1 MADLSNLQT
10 ASMAAPTGQL
20 QGVSGIT
27 VQEQSP
33 MEQLGGLAKNVFQ
46 GTMGA
51 FATGQKNEAA
61 RIKQEK
67 EDQFQTDL
75 GNYATALHT
84 IQTRYTGKE
93 LNTKVSKLNRDF
105 LSKHPAR
112 SEDFVEFNQT
122 ITGEK
127 YADKSAEQKSYEKG
141 VNEMWDAGMGDNTQP
156 MESEFNTRSYRQFRE
171 SQAESQRGKWR
182 SEEIDLLVKENQLT
196 ETQAKDAKLK
206 NLSEMVPGAR
216 REVQLEVEK
225 LMGFI
230 QADPSAENIAAQVQK
245 LERMKLD
252 YMNEF
257 SNVSDPSMKDEIE
270 TRMSTVFSEIDYGL
284 KLLNGDIEKSAYD
297 SFIALQEAEG
307 VAKVYSNNP
316 RAAGTIAI
324 INKLPDSVAGK
335 IAASKVAVEV
345 IESLITTESVSGKTG
360 RKTVDPKSPTENPD
374 VQQQVVE
381 TVKSQ
386 LIDADPVKQ
395 QAGRDQISAIVK
407 GLRNGEDYS
416 EAQLMNVAQIANIEG
431 ALDHLSPEE
440 KKVFEDRLAQYFED
454 VARTEVNNAMSAVD
468 LRIPTTNA
476 RGDLVYDRESGFVG
490 DYFRLEY
497 TDAGARMRPVQ
508 GVQMNATLRKV
519 MNDRNMGL
527 AKVDDALQLVARE
540 QGITIEEAA
549 TQFFGMPNVLQETP
563 EGQTE
568 QAPNVVPRG
577 QRDEMAQYGMTA
589 PKQTQYAAAPED
601 MGGQA
606 ERMKQWYQET
616 LVEPSR
622 GVYQGNEETAAE
634 RRQMPVASRW
644 ADLADSL
651 QQQGFGDLASSLRM
665 EGRRKDLKETG
676 ETQLGTG
683 TVLSQHTIDEL
694 KVTEGTGDTVTGIPT
709 GHYGV
714 TKGALDATGRKGVD
728 PKSLS
733 PEEAEK
739 VVVEYM
745 EVLDEDFT
753 SNMKGYD
760 QLPNEAKLAI
770 LDAGYNMGPKVK
782 NFPKLKKA
790 VEAGDATE
798 AMKQLLDTA
807 QESGKSM
814 RGLAKRRAENYNAVA
829 DDPITEIEQFEDRLD
844 YRDADGN
851 VVFSFKKP
859 RHPKSALGV
868 IKL

>member
-20 QGVSGIT
+20 QGVTGIT

-33 MEQLGGLAKNVFQ
+33 LEQLGGIAQNVFQ

-67 EDQFQTDL
+67 EDQFQADL

-112 SEDFVEFNQT
+112 SEDFIEFNQT

-156 MESEFNTRSYRQFRE
+156 MESEYNTRAYRQFRE

-196 ETQAKDAKLK
+196 ETQAKEAKLK

-230 QADPSAENIAAQVQK
+230 QADSSVENIATQVQK

-270 TRMSTVFSEIDYGL
+270 TRMSTVFAEIDYGL
-284 KLLNGDIEKSAYD
+284 KLLNGDIDKATYD

-324 INKLPDSVAGK
+324 INKLPDSVAAKVAG
-335 IAASKVAVEV
+335 SKVAVEV

-360 RKTVDPKSPTENPD
+360 RKTVDPKAPTENPD
-374 VQQQVVE
+374 VQREVVE
-381 TVKSQ
+381 TVKAQ
-386 LIDADPVKQ
+386 LTDPDPVKQ
-395 QAGRDQISAIVK
+395 QAGRDQITALVK

-416 EAQLMNVAQIANIEG
+416 EAQLVNVAQIANMDG

-440 KKVFEDRLAQYFED
+440 KQIFEDRLAQYFED
-454 VARTEVNNAMSAVD
+454 VARTEVTNSMAPVD
-468 LRIPTTNA
+468 LRVPTTSV
-476 RGDLVYDRESGFVG
+476 RGELTYDRQTGAVG

-497 TDAGARMRPVQ
+497 TDSGARLKPVE
-508 GVQMNATLRKV
+508 GVQMNQSLRKV

-527 AKVDDALQLVARE
+527 SKTDDALQLVARE
-540 QGITIEEAA
+540 RGISIEEAA
-549 TQFFGMPNVLQETP
+549 TQFFGMPPVLEQTP
-563 EGQTE
+563 EEQTKE
-568 QAPNVVPRG
+568 QTAVPASE
-577 QRDEMAQYGMTA
+577 RDVKPQYGMTQTQQ
-589 PKQTQYAAAPED
+589 PTQYAASPEA
-601 MGGQA
+601 MQGQA

-651 QQQGFGDLASSLRM
+651 QNQGFGDLASALRM
-665 EGRRKDLKETG
+665 EGRRKDLKEEG
-676 ETQLGTG
+676 QAQLGSG

-694 KVTEGTGDTVTGIPT
+694 KVTEGTGDVVTDIPT

-728 PKSLS
+728 PTSLS
-733 PEEAEK
+733 PEEAEQ
-739 VVVEYM
+739 VVVDYM
-745 EVLDEDFT
+745 EVLDEDFST
-753 SNMKGYD
+753 NMEGYD
-760 QLPNEAKLAI
+760 QLPNEAKIAI
-770 LDAGYNMGPKVK
+770 LDAGYNMGQKVK

-790 VEAGDATE
+790 VAAGDATE

-829 DDPITEIEQFEDRLD
+829 DTPITEIEQFEDRLD
-844 YRDADGN
+844 YRDAEGN